1 MMKNQKANL
10 IKFSISLFITG
21 IFLFTFAPISLAAGP
36 SVNKIRVK
44 GNTLIDPQSL
54 KDHFELGNGLNMN
67 PYIMDLAASELRSV
81 YRFHGHPDVDS
92 YTVMNKRNG
101 VLTLKVNEE
110 REYRHGAA
118 RAELA
123 VYNLDWD
130 FNMKTTEAQKDE
142 AIKKLVQGYKKVK
155 LNEKVVNSFLIKGQR
170 EHIEEIQSEEKKA
183 LREKIALA
191 VKDFKERNLA
201 KEKEWAQKL
210 EKMKKRVRAA
220 KKKKEIPEMIKP
232 REREFGEITP
242 FERSAV

>member
-1 MMKNQKANL
+1 MMKNPKAYLKKLSINL
-10 IKFSISLFITG
+10 ILAG
-21 IFLFTFAPISLAAGP
+21 LLLFTSSPISLAGEP
-36 SVNKIRVK
+36 FVNKIRVK

-54 KDHFELGNGLNMN
+54 KDHFDLGNGLKMN

-81 YRFHGHPDVDS
+81 YRYHGHPDVDS

-110 REYRHGAA
+110 REYRYGAA

-142 AIKKLVQGYKKVK
+142 AIRKLVQGYKKIT
-155 LNEKVVNSFLIKGQR
+155 LNEKVVTSFLIKGQR
-170 EHIEEIQSEEKKA
+170 ERIEEIHSEEKKA
-183 LREKIALA
+183 MREKIARA

-201 KEKEWAQKL
+201 KEKEWALKL
-210 EKMKKRVRAA
+210 EEMKKRVRAA
-220 KKKKEIPEMIKP
+220 KMKKEMAEMNKP
-232 REREFGEITP
+232 KEREFGEITP
-242 FERSAV
+242 FERSAF